1 MQVHL
6 ITDAMKIS
14 LLVSLILLSTG
25 TVAQLYKS
33 SGGEIRF
40 FSEAP
45 IENIEASSTEAGSIF
60 DSGTGDIVFSIPMRS
75 FQFDKSLMQ
84 THFNDQYVESDKFPK
99 SKFKGNIKG
108 FDRNKPGKQQVT
120 CSGEITIHG
129 VTQNVGADGTIV
141 FNSGTVEI
149 ESVFKLTVEDFD
161 IEIPK
166 LLWQNIA
173 EVVEVS
179 VLLEYKEL

>member
-1 MQVHL
+1 MQEHL
-6 ITDAMKIS
+6 IIDCMRIPY
-14 LLVSLILLSTG
+14 LVLLILLSSEAL
-25 TVAQLYKS
+25 AQLYKS

-45 IENIEASSTEAGSIF
+45 LEDIEATSTEAGSIF
-60 DSGTGDIVFSIPMRS
+60 DSGTGDIVFSIPMSS

-84 THFNDQYVESDKFPK
+84 SHFNDQYVESDKYPK

-108 FDRNKPGKQQVT
+108 FDRSKDGKQNVS
-120 CSGEITIHG
+120 CAGELTIHG
-129 VTQNVGADGTIV
+129 VIQNVSADGTIL
-141 FNSGTVEI
+141 FKNGKVEI
-149 ESVFKLTVEDFD
+149 ESVFNLTVEDFD

-173 EVVEVS
+173 EVVEVTVS
-179 VLLEYKEL
+179 LEYKEL